1 MKKYKINKN
10 IRKIII
16 YYLIIS
22 AIVVGIIFI
31 KLGFNIEKNQKLIYQ
46 YVVEKQ
52 DNYEVLLKPNTFYE
66 SKSLPSGLCYAS
78 NSIETFTIHFQY
90 HFKAKQKADIQYH
103 YSVVGNL
110 IGKVI
115 EVDEEKEVWN
125 RSFIFLEN
133 NTQEKES
140 IEEFFVE
147 CPININYEDYL
158 NLVNAYEKEY
168 KIKIEPVLKIRF
180 IISYDI
186 SFPYSTIKTNTIE
199 DAIELEIPITD
210 TITEVK
216 ANNEKVASKEI
227 ASETEDTK
235 LEQIV
240 CYSIGSIFIIGASI
254 VLIIRIYKN
263 SKKHY
268 EPINHILKNYGD
280 LIVTVTNKPDISNLK
295 IMYVTKLEDLIDVAE
310 QNQCHIIQYEN
321 NLYVIIHEYV
331 YWYVLIPNH
340 E

>member
-1 MKKYKINKN
+1 MKKYKINKQN

-16 YYLIIS
+16 DYLIIS
-22 AIVVGIIFI
+22 AIVVGVIFI
-31 KLGFNIEKNQKLIYQ
+31 KIGFNLEKSQESIYQ
-46 YVVEKQ
+46 YIVEKQ

-66 SKSLPSGLCYAS
+66 SQTLPSGLCYAS
-78 NSIETFTIHFQY
+78 NAIETFTINFQY

-115 EVDEEKEVWN
+115 EVNEEKEVWN
-125 RSFIFLEN
+125 RSFLFLEN

-140 IEEFFVE
+140 IEEFSVQ
-147 CPININYEDYL
+147 CPINIKYEDYL

-168 KIKIEPVLKIRF
+168 KIKIEPILKIRF
-180 IISYDI
+180 IISYNI
-186 SFPYSTIKTNTIE
+186 SFPSSTIETNTIE

-216 ANNEKVASKEI
+216 ANNEKIASKEI
-227 ASETEDTK
+227 TSEAENTK
-235 LEQIV
+235 IESIV
-240 CYSIGSIFIIGASI
+240 CYIIGSLFIIGASI

-263 SKKHY
+263 AKKHY
-268 EPINHILKNYGD
+268 EPIERILKNYGD
-280 LIVTVTNKPDISNLK
+280 LIATVTNKPDISNLK

-310 QNQCHIIQYEN
+310 QNQCHIIHYESN
-321 NLYVIIHEYV
+321 FYVIIHEYV
-331 YWYVLIPNH
+331 YVYIVNAD
-340 E
+340 